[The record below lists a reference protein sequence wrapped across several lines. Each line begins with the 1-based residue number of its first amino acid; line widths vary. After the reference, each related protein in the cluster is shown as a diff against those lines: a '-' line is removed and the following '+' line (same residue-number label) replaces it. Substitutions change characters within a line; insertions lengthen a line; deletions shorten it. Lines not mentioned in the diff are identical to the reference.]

1 MAEKD
6 LQEEMQTLK
15 DDVAKLRAD
24 VSDLVGL
31 LRDLGSEKVGEA
43 RASVEE
49 DIEELRERLRTAV
62 GGAKERGQKAAD
74 EVEERIAQ
82 HPLSSLLAAFGIGFI
97 IAKLTNGGRS
107 ESSR

>member
-1 MAEKD
+1 MGDKN
-6 LQEEMQTLK
+6 LQEEMQNIK

-31 LRDLGSEKVGEA
+31 LKDLGAEKAGEA
-43 RASVEE
+43 KASVN
-49 DIEELRERLRTAV
+49 EELRERLRQAV